1 MLKELLLLPTE
12 VGGLRLNRDG
22 SEVFHLVIRNS
33 WWREYGCA
41 AATILNT
48 AYW

>member
-12 VGGLRLNRDG
+12 VGGIRLNRDG
-22 SEVFHLVIRNS
+22 GDVFTLIRNS

-41 AATILNT
+41 AATILNM